1 MTKTKKIVTGAVAAV
16 ALAVAGLSAAGST
29 PAEAKHWHK
38 HHWHKNYGFYAV
50 APFIGYGV
58 YSAYQYNNCG
68 WAWKWGKQVYVCY

>member
-29 PAEAKHWHK
+29 PAEAKKHWHNK
-38 HHWHKNYGFYAV
+38 HYGYYAIAPLV
-50 APFIGYGV
+50 AYGV

-68 WAWKWGKQVYVCY
+68 WTWNRWGHRVYVCY